1 MKNLDLTCANYCIEK
16 KEKIAAVKRAK
27 EYSKS
32 IRIRKASLVKESLLT
47 LATVVMVNA
56 TFVYVLIDAFL

>member
-32 IRIRKASLVKESLLT
+32 IRVRKVFLIKETLLT
-47 LATVVMVNA
+47 LATVVMFNA
-56 TFVYVLIDAFL
+56 TFAYVLIDAFL